1 VLKANFDAFK
11 FPSSETVQFRALV
24 TPCMPVCEPVIC
36 VSDDDDSVKSY
47 GRRRRRRSS
56 SSSTAVGTPAND
68 LLLVESIHI
77 SDTFQFERQTA
88 GGATFGN
95 TTNSVATGGAN
106 LLACGN
112 LAGAAVAGAV
122 FLALQVML
130 LVGWA
135 VVRSRRPSPKAACST
150 DSLGKLYDSGYARRF

>member
-1 VLKANFDAFK
+1 
-11 FPSSETVQFRALV
+11 
-24 TPCMPVCEPVIC
+24 MPVCEPVIC

-56 SSSTAVGTPAND
+56 STAVGAPAND

-77 SDTFQFERQTA
+77 SDTFQFERQTS

-95 TTNSVATGGAN
+95 NTNSVATASGAN